1 MDGEKIGS
9 KYFYIEDPGVSK
21 TETDRPYIELQ
32 SLKLYEGP
40 FEDVSQEERNYVK
53 TFNGEETRYIYAEL
67 VLDNKSVQAHWQ
79 CELFVKFLNESRELK
94 GQVTR
99 LVPVRREIG
108 RAHV

>member
-1 MDGEKIGS
+1 MEKKIGS

-53 TFNGEETRYIYAEL
+53 TFNGEETRYIMQNWSWTIKVFKL
-67 VLDNKSVQAHWQ
+67 
-79 CELFVKFLNESRELK
+79 
-94 GQVTR
+94 
-99 LVPVRREIG
+99 IG
-108 RAHV
+108 NANSL